1 MFIEAILSFCL
12 QCKADHTTLIH
23 LSRVNIMIVKQI
35 QVQILD
41 PCLET
46 NDGARKPWNP
56 AALVVVDKFASIFSS
71 MASLI

>member
-1 MFIEAILSFCL
+1 
-12 QCKADHTTLIH
+12 
-23 LSRVNIMIVKQI
+23 MIVKQI